1 MLNAE
6 QSCAVQQTSHTLI
19 VAIPGSGKTHLSI
32 EYAKRI
38 VTESLYDAV
47 CMITFTD
54 AAAQNMLK
62 RVKKKLNIPE
72 QKRVV
77 TCTFHSAAWRI
88 WRHMNPHRR
97 LIMDNDRRVYVERA
111 MRSVGWVDLEEAE
124 EALEQL
130 GCSSVHRRFDEHTI
144 ALYEKYRQY
153 LEQDKVIELSVVM
166 RDVVEGMQQ
175 GHYPSLK
182 ALYGTSHLVIDEFQD
197 TDTLQYEFV
206 MTHFLQG
213 CTIFAIGDDDQSVYR
228 FRNANGIMNLENFV
242 KDIDGKVLPLITCY
256 RCPQE
261 ILDAANCVINHC
273 FKRYDKQLISAL
285 DRKGE
290 VTLVEYQNASLDKL
304 ITQVA
309 KNTSE
314 NHKPE
319 GQAILART
327 NRTLT
332 EFEMTLQEYGV
343 TNYVKLGGKR
353 FLDLFYIRFYLRM
366 LYTFS
371 QKSYSHLIESLA
383 YFEVSESA
391 LDEVRKD
398 MREHDFTEVIGQ
410 FVIRCHEPQ
419 YKRTHGISDE
429 LIDFLHTVT
438 IDGFPEFENAS
449 DIAYFQRGIVEM
461 LSIKNAG
468 DLESL
473 LRFTDMLTR
482 MASKNLS
489 LQPIIHHFYSQL
501 QKKKRSADT
510 DFKGKLVLS
519 TLHGSKGLE
528 FQHVSILH
536 CVEGHIP
543 FLESHD
549 TPLLD
554 DEHDEEARLFYVGM
568 TRAEQSLTLYTMANK
583 ASRYIVDLY
592 QHVNCSFID
601 LKEMELEKQT

>member
-1 MLNAE
+1 
-6 QSCAVQQTSHTLI
+6 
-19 VAIPGSGKTHLSI
+19 
-32 EYAKRI
+32 
-38 VTESLYDAV
+38 
-47 CMITFTD
+47 
-54 AAAQNMLK
+54 
-62 RVKKKLNIPE
+62 
-72 QKRVV
+72 
-77 TCTFHSAAWRI
+77 
-88 WRHMNPHRR
+88 
-97 LIMDNDRRVYVERA
+97 
-111 MRSVGWVDLEEAE
+111 
-124 EALEQL
+124 
-130 GCSSVHRRFDEHTI
+130 
-144 ALYEKYRQY
+144 
-153 LEQDKVIELSVVM
+153 
-166 RDVVEGMQQ
+166 
-175 GHYPSLK
+175 
-182 ALYGTSHLVIDEFQD
+182 
-197 TDTLQYEFV
+197 
-206 MTHFLQG
+206 
-213 CTIFAIGDDDQSVYR
+213 
-228 FRNANGIMNLENFV
+228 
-242 KDIDGKVLPLITCY
+242 
-256 RCPQE
+256 
-261 ILDAANCVINHC
+261 
-273 FKRYDKQLISAL
+273 
-285 DRKGE
+285 
-290 VTLVEYQNASLDKL
+290 
-304 ITQVA
+304 
-309 KNTSE
+309 
-314 NHKPE
+314 
-319 GQAILART
+319 
-327 NRTLT
+327 
-332 EFEMTLQEYGV
+332 
-343 TNYVKLGGKR
+343 
-353 FLDLFYIRFYLRM
+353 
-366 LYTFS
+366 
-371 QKSYSHLIESLA
+371 
-383 YFEVSESA
+383 
-391 LDEVRKD
+391 
-398 MREHDFTEVIGQ
+398 
-410 FVIRCHEPQ
+410 VIRCHEPQ

-543 FLESHD
+543 FLEYHD